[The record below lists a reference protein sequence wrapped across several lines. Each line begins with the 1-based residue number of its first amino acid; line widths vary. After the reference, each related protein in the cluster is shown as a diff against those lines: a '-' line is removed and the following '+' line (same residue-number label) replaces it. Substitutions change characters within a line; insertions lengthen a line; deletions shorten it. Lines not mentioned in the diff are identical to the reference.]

1 MKTTKALDRSGHR
14 STRTSSGTSNGSG
27 PYKGIS
33 GTGSLKDTSRA
44 KGIPGTKTLRG
55 ISDKAL
61 LCGIGRLS
69 ERERKTVLSILLH
82 LIEIERR
89 RLYLSRGYSS
99 LFEFCT
105 GQLGYCESTASRRI
119 RAARCVRDFP
129 AVYRLLASGRVA
141 LSNVVRISGVIN
153 AKNSEELLSEI
164 EGRSA
169 REVDLIVS
177 RRRPKSAIRDKVS
190 PVYIRTEILVPIDD
204 AGSEETV
211 ESRGGKKSTA
221 NVDRGKSPNSCGS
234 DKNAGDAAGTDSTGS
249 GNGSSG
255 EPATERRMVLEQRF
269 RVEFGVDQG
278 FLEKLERVRSL
289 LSTKHH
295 RRLEFAEL
303 FEILL
308 DEHIERHSPEARACR
323 RAERERRQAGHKI
336 QKKQT
341 PGQNESSA
349 KTSRAASAGPKKN
362 QQQKR
367 ERSRHIPRSVRDKVY
382 ARDKGRC
389 TFISPGGRRCGSTW
403 DLQIDHI
410 VPFARGGDNTAGNL
424 RLLCGKHNRLEAKR
438 AFGEKHMERFVKE
451 LPGRYRGRSGPVIRD
466 ANSSAIREVM

>member
-1 MKTTKALDRSGHR
+1 MTMKTTKAPDRSGHR
-14 STRTSSGTSNGSG
+14 SNS
-27 PYKGIS
+27 
-33 GTGSLKDTSRA
+33 TGSNPSKGFSGNGTLKDTSRA
-44 KGIPGTKTLRG
+44 NGISGTRILKGITDR
-55 ISDKAL
+55 AL
-61 LCGIGRLS
+61 LSSIAKLS

-141 LSNVVRISGVIN
+141 LSNVVKISGVLDAGN
-153 AKNSEELLSEI
+153 AGELLSRI

-177 RRRPKSAIRDKVS
+177 RQRPKSAIRDRVR
-190 PVYIRTEILVPIDD
+190 PVYVKTELLVPIDD
-204 AGSEETV
+204 TGSDGAL
-211 ESRGGKKSTA
+211 ESGSGKKSTA

-234 DKNAGDAAGTDSTGS
+234 DESVGGRDSGAGTVK
-249 GNGSSG
+249 
-255 EPATERRMVLEQRF
+255 PATERRMVLEQRF
-269 RVEFGVDQG
+269 RVEFGADQG

-308 DEHIERHSPEARACR
+308 DEHIERHSPESRACR
-323 RAERERRQAGHKI
+323 RAEREQRKAGHKI
-336 QKKQT
+336 QKRT
-341 PGQNESSA
+341 AGPNEGSAKPSSA
-349 KTSRAASAGPKKN
+349 VSADPRKN
-362 QQQKR
+362 QQKNQQKKQ

-389 TFISPGGRRCGSTW
+389 TYVSAGGRRCGSSW

-410 VPFARGGDNTAGNL
+410 VPFARGGDNSPANL
-424 RLLCGKHNRLEAKR
+424 RLLCGKHNRGRGQLSCQPQAALREA
-438 AFGEKHMERFVKE
+438 
-451 LPGRYRGRSGPVIRD
+451 
-466 ANSSAIREVM
+466 